1 MNPYSA
7 VVVKTLAERLDRS
20 TAAAFRREMQEVLR
34 MDQPRIVFDF
44 CSVTHLDSGGIEFL
58 LDCLSAIV
66 KRDGELKLAAL
77 SPQAETILEIT
88 RVGRFFEI
96 FPTAKD
102 AVRSFDA
109 FLPNAPD
116 YPEPWDLFRAASGN
130 HSPAEDLAEFPAP
143 ADPYGKPAKR
153 EAAA

>member
-7 VVVKTLAERLDRS
+7 VVVKTLADRFDRS
-20 TAAAFRREMQEVLR
+20 EVAAFRRDMQELR
-34 MDQPRIVFDF
+34 RQDQPRIVFDLS
-44 CSVTHLDSGGIEFL
+44 SVTHLDSAGIKFL

-77 SPQAETILEIT
+77 SPQAEMILEMT

-96 FPTAKD
+96 FPSAEG

-109 FLPNAPD
+109 FLPNVRD
-116 YPEPWDLFRAASGN
+116 YPAPWDVFRAASDN
-130 HSPAEDLAEFPAP
+130 QKPAENPPGSAPPVDLNR
-143 ADPYGKPAKR
+143 KPPR
-153 EAAA
+153 GEAAA